1 MEKERDHTKF
11 LIQRFDTYITGANTK
26 GNFLLAFNTFLC
38 GVVVTNYKNL
48 ILMVGDRV
56 AITWLNVFLC
66 VLIILGLIADALI
79 IKAVYPF
86 LTSGNSSK
94 EKYHS
99 MIFFKSVS
107 EFESDKKYSEELK
120 NQSDSEVDEDMR
132 KQAYCLAKGLKS
144 KYNDLAVAMRVI
156 FAELS
161 ILLLILITIIFF

>member
-38 GVVVTNYKNL
+38 GVIITNYKNL
-48 ILMVGDRV
+48 IFMVEKPD
-56 AITWLNVFLC
+56 AIICLNVLLC
-66 VLIILGLIADALI
+66 ILIVLGLIADALI

-94 EKYHS
+94 DKYHS

-107 EFESDKKYSEELK
+107 EFESDLKYSEELQK
-120 NQSDSEVDEDMR
+120 QSDSEVDEDMR

-144 KYNDLAVAMRVI
+144 KYNDLAMAMRLI
-156 FAELS
+156 FGELF
-161 ILLLILITIIFF
+161 ILLLILVIIIFF